1 MKHSHVLLC
10 ARSPANHSIGER
22 DCVCGPRCLA
32 MFIARVRYGPDNTKS
47 FVCKEFLLPD
57 QHRDFLAG
65 KGCPPHRQKCL
76 LCSRYFLVSYHILLS
91 PLLVSALSL
100 QDIPIR
106 ELMF

>member
-22 DCVCGPRCLA
+22 DCVCGTRCLA
-32 MFIARVRYGPDNTKS
+32 MFIARVRYGPDNTKG

-65 KGCPPHRQKCL
+65 KGCPPQRQKCL
-76 LCSRYFLVSYHILLS
+76 LCSRYFLVSCHTLCLLVVAGTQLLS
-91 PLLVSALSL
+91 VS
-100 QDIPIR
+100 
-106 ELMF
+106 